1 MALSRRDFLAT
12 GTALTLGMV
21 ASASLPGLALAADKL
36 DMDEVLKE
44 GALPDKILGK
54 ADAPV
59 TMVEYSSL
67 TCPHCADFHNGTYK
81 ELKTK
86 YIDTGK
92 IRYITRE
99 FPLDPLAAGGAML
112 ARCAPNDSFH
122 GMNDLLFEKQ
132 RTWAG
137 SKNPIEE
144 LFKLA
149 KQVGF
154 TQDSFN
160 NCLRDQK
167 LLDNLSAVR
176 QRGIDKFGI
185 DSTPSFIINGE
196 LYTGALPI
204 EKIDQIVAPYL
215 K

>member
-1 MALSRRDFLAT
+1 MAISRREFLASASALAV
-12 GTALTLGMV
+12 GLTALTSMPV
-21 ASASLPGLALAADKL
+21 SAVAADKV
-36 DMDEVLKE
+36 DMEEVLKE
-44 GALPDKILGK
+44 GALPDKVQGS

-67 TCPHCADFHNGTYK
+67 TCPHCAAFHNGAYK

-86 YIDTGK
+86 YIDSGK

-112 ARCAPNDSFH
+112 ARCAPNDNFH
-122 GMNDLLFEKQ
+122 AMNDLLFETQ
-132 RTWAG
+132 RTWAT
-137 SKNPIEE
+137 SPNPVDA
-144 LFKLA
+144 LLKLA

-154 TQDSFN
+154 TQDGFTK
-160 NCLRDQK
+160 CLQDQK
-167 LLDNLSAVR
+167 LLDNIRTVS
-176 QRGIDKFGI
+176 QRGSEKFGI

-196 LYTGALPI
+196 LHRGALSI
-204 EKIDQIVAPYL
+204 ADIDKIVAPYL

>member
-12 GTALTLGMV
+12 GTALTLGMTV
-21 ASASLPGLALAADKL
+21 SASLPGLALAADKV

-44 GALPDKILGK
+44 GTLPDKILGK

-67 TCPHCADFHNGTYK
+67 TCPHCASFHNGTYK

-99 FPLDPLAAGGAML
+99 FPLDPLAAGGSML
-112 ARCAPNDSFH
+112 ARCAPNDNFYA
-122 GMNDLLFEKQ
+122 MNDLLFEKQ
-132 RTWAG
+132 REWAA
-137 SKNPIEE
+137 SPNPIEA
-144 LFKLA
+144 LLKLA

-167 LLDNLSAVR
+167 LLDNIRAVG
-176 QRGIDKFGI
+176 QRGNEKFGI

-196 LYTGALPI
+196 LHRGALSI
-204 EKIDQIVAPYL
+204 EDIDKIVAPLL

>member
-1 MALSRRDFLAT
+1 MAISRREFL
-12 GTALTLGMV
+12 
-21 ASASLPGLALAADKL
+21 ASASALAAGFAAVTALPVSAFAADKV

-44 GALPDKILGK
+44 GALPDKIQGA

-67 TCPHCADFHNGTYK
+67 TCPHCAAFHNSTYAEVK
-81 ELKTK
+81 KK

-112 ARCAPNDSFH
+112 ARCAPNDNFH
-122 GMNDLLFEKQ
+122 AMNDLLFETQ
-132 RTWAG
+132 RTWAA
-137 SKNPIEE
+137 SPNPVDA
-144 LFKLA
+144 LLKLA

-154 TQDSFN
+154 TQDGFTK
-160 NCLRDQK
+160 CLQDQK
-167 LLDNLSAVR
+167 LLDNIRAVS
-176 QRGIDKFGI
+176 QRGSEKFGI

-196 LYTGALPI
+196 LHRGALSI
-204 EKIDQIVAPYL
+204 EDIDKIVAPL
-215 K
+215 IK

>member
-1 MALSRRDFLAT
+1 MAISRREFL
-12 GTALTLGMV
+12 
-21 ASASLPGLALAADKL
+21 ASASAFAAGFAAVTALPVSALAADKV

-44 GALPDKILGK
+44 GALPDKIQGA

-67 TCPHCADFHNGTYK
+67 TCPHCAAFHNSTYEEVK
-81 ELKTK
+81 KK

-112 ARCAPNDSFH
+112 ARCAPNDNFH
-122 GMNDLLFEKQ
+122 AMNDLLFETQ
-132 RTWAG
+132 RTWAA
-137 SKNPIEE
+137 SPNPVDA
-144 LFKLA
+144 LLKLA

-154 TQDSFN
+154 TQDGFTK
-160 NCLRDQK
+160 CLQDQK
-167 LLDNLSAVR
+167 LLDNIRAVS
-176 QRGIDKFGI
+176 QRGSEKFGI

-196 LYTGALPI
+196 LHRGALSI
-204 EKIDQIVAPYL
+204 EDIDKIVAPL
-215 K
+215 IK

>member
-1 MALSRRDFLAT
+1 MAISRREFL
-12 GTALTLGMV
+12 
-21 ASASLPGLALAADKL
+21 ASASAFAAGLAAVTALPVSAFAADKV

-44 GALPDKILGK
+44 GALPDKVQGA

-67 TCPHCADFHNGTYK
+67 TCPHCAAYHNSTYEEVK
-81 ELKTK
+81 KK

-112 ARCAPNDSFH
+112 ARCAPNDNFH
-122 GMNDLLFEKQ
+122 AMNDLLFETQ
-132 RTWAG
+132 RSWAA
-137 SKNPIEE
+137 SPNPVDA
-144 LFKLA
+144 LLKLA

-154 TQDSFN
+154 TQDGFTK
-160 NCLRDQK
+160 CLQDQK
-167 LLDNLSAVR
+167 LLDNIRAVS
-176 QRGIDKFGI
+176 QRGSEKFGI

-196 LYTGALPI
+196 LHRGALSI
-204 EKIDQIVAPYL
+204 EDIDKIVAPL
-215 K
+215 IK

>member
-1 MALSRRDFLAT
+1 MAISRREFLASASAFAV
-12 GTALTLGMV
+12 GLTALTSMPV
-21 ASASLPGLALAADKL
+21 TAVAADKV
-36 DMDEVLKE
+36 DMEEVLKE
-44 GALPDKILGK
+44 GALPDKVQGS

-67 TCPHCADFHNGTYK
+67 TCPHCAAFHNGAYK

-86 YIDTGK
+86 YIDSGK

-112 ARCAPNDSFH
+112 ARCAPNDNFH
-122 GMNDLLFEKQ
+122 AMNDLLFETQ
-132 RTWAG
+132 RTWAA
-137 SKNPIEE
+137 SPNPVDA
-144 LFKLA
+144 LLKLA

-154 TQDSFN
+154 TQDGFTK
-160 NCLRDQK
+160 CLQDQK
-167 LLDNLSAVR
+167 LLDNIRTVS
-176 QRGIDKFGI
+176 QRGSEKFGI

-196 LYTGALPI
+196 LHRGALSI
-204 EKIDQIVAPYL
+204 ADIDKIVAPYL